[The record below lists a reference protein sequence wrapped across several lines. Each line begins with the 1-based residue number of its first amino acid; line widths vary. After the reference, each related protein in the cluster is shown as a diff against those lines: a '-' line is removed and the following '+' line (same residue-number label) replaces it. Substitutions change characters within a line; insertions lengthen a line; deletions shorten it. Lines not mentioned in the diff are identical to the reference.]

1 MYPATNRTIFI
12 DPVQDATVE
21 AERILVLRQPDQYTS
36 LVDTIVDVGKTRYH
50 DGTHAWYV
58 TTDGHYV
65 HGAPLNPSVRT
76 GYSGIA
82 APVVG
87 IISDDLFVVGTLSQL
102 LTGGEARI
110 TNAVRSDRL
119 GEPSEVITPMWVKAA
134 PWASRLI
141 PLPTDGMEV
150 VAAKLAVA
158 VQLHQSR
165 KAHAG
170 ILIEA
175 ITRGYENDIADLI
188 EEGALPKPILGA
200 QVKGSAFLPVNI
212 RLGEEA
218 LEQARTATAKMPGTV
233 ISGYGYA
240 MVDLTFMYPEDAA
253 TKDDLESAEINRALT
268 RHAAT
273 AIGYNNLVLGNITL
287 APVLRNLI

>member
-36 LVDTIVDVGKTRYH
+36 LVNTIVDVGKSRYH
-50 DGTHAWYV
+50 DGTHAWYI
-58 TTDGHYV
+58 TEDGHYV
-65 HGAPLNPSVRT
+65 QGAPVNPSFRT
-76 GYSGIA
+76 GTHS
-82 APVVG
+82 VVG
-87 IISDDLFVVGTLSQL
+87 IMSDDLFVVGTLSQHL
-102 LTGGEARI
+102 GEARI
-110 TNAVRSDRL
+110 TNAVRSDRN
-119 GEPSEVITPMWVKAA
+119 GDQSEVIAPVWVKAA
-134 PWASRLI
+134 PWASRLM

-165 KAHAG
+165 TTHAG

-175 ITRGYENDIADLI
+175 IARDCEDDIADLI
-188 EEGALPKPILGA
+188 EEGALPKPVLGA
-200 QVKGSAFLPVNI
+200 QVKGTAFLPVNM

-218 LEQARTATAKMPGTV
+218 LEQARIATAKMPGAY
-233 ISGYGYA
+233 INGGGFA
-240 MVDLTFMYPEDAA
+240 KVDLTFMYPEDAA
-253 TKDDLESAEINRALT
+253 TKDDLESAEINRVLT

-273 AIGYNNLVLGNITL
+273 AIGYNGLILGNITL
-287 APVLRNLI
+287 APVLRNLV